1 MPVEVP
7 LVGDAKAVLRELT
20 PLVKGVDRPDWLGHI
35 DQLRRDHPSLT
46 IPPGDSLLPQH
57 VLTSL
62 NQVIQEEP
70 ETVVVTGVGQHQ
82 MWAAQFLAFDHAN
95 CFISSGG
102 QGAMGF
108 EVPAAMGV
116 QAGKPGATVWS
127 IAGDGGFQMTL
138 QELATLA
145 AEKLPVKIALF
156 NNGSL
161 GMVRQWQEMYFQ
173 NHIKATPL
181 PGPDY
186 VSLAHAFGLGA
197 VRVTDREDILP
208 ALRKAKSRDGPF
220 LIEFVVDAT
229 ANVFPMVPPGAGL
242 GETLE
247 DPSVQKGRVN
257 YRPANRSAGASS
269 AGRPPPWT
277 ITRIVIRRTFRLH
290 RNRRAADFAGRGVSA
305 VAPQRPGL
313 TRPIRCLSP
322 SG

>member
-1 MPVEVP
+1 MLGMHGMYWANMAVDQADVIAGLGMRFDDRVTGRASTFAPHARIIHLDIEASQVGRNVPVEVP

-127 IAGDGGFQMTL
+127 IAGDGGIQMTS
-138 QELATLA
+138 QELATVA
-145 AEKLPVKIALF
+145 HENLPVKIALI
-156 NNGSL
+156 NNGYL
-161 GMVRQWQEMYFQ
+161 GMVRQWQEMFFE
-173 NHIKATPL
+173 NHIKEVPI
-181 PGPDY
+181 PGPEF
-186 VSLAHAFGLGA
+186 VKLAQAYGIPA
-197 VRVTDREDILP
+197 TRVTHQEDVMP
-208 ALRKAKSRDGPF
+208 ALREAQAYDGPY
-220 LIEFVVDAT
+220 LIEFVVDPSI
-229 ANVFPMVPPGAGL
+229 NLYPMVPPGGSL
-242 GETLE
+242 GDTME
-247 DPSVQKGRVN
+247 DPLT
-257 YRPANRSAGASS
+257 AGAQ
-269 AGRPPPWT
+269 
-277 ITRIVIRRTFRLH
+277 V
-290 RNRRAADFAGRGVSA
+290 
-305 VAPQRPGL
+305 
-313 TRPIRCLSP
+313 
-322 SG
+322 